1 MLAKEI
7 LNMNRLSNLISTGNN
22 VKQAARIQ
30 RKLKVLFIDDDS
42 EMCEVVSDC
51 LEYTYNCRIDIVSDP
66 FESMLAITEKFY
78 DLIIL
83 DWNMAGL
90 NGGQTLV
97 ESEKGL
103 YFEPN
108 IPSQWD
114 RQRVPVVV
122 FSSNDPEKCR
132 FEGTRHFESVGYI
145 SKCQPLNQIVESFG
159 DYFKVRSNLQ
169 AV

>member
-7 LNMNRLSNLISTGNN
+7 LSMNRLSSLISTGNN
-22 VKQAARIQ
+22 IKQAVKMQ
-30 RKLKVLFIDDDS
+30 RKLKVLFIDDDV

-51 LEYTYNCRIDIVSDP
+51 LEYTYNCRIDIASDP
-66 FESMLAITEKFY
+66 FESMIAITEKFY

-83 DWNMAGL
+83 DWNMAVL

-114 RQRVPVVV
+114 RHRVPVVV
-122 FSSNDPEKCR
+122 FSSNEPDKCR
-132 FEGTRHFESVGYI
+132 FESTRHFESVGYI
-145 SKCQPLNQIVESFG
+145 SKCQSLSQIVESFG